1 MPGRDS
7 AVTAALWL
15 VELQRVAVRGSHAIK
30 NALNNVAVNLEV
42 VRGRAHRAD
51 VAGAVLSRFAES
63 AAGQLDAVTMLSEA
77 LLALTRPPREPVD
90 VRATAMAIHALLR
103 EGRMGGE
110 GLKNGTLYEGP
121 ATTGVSGVTVRLAL
135 AHLLVPAADD
145 EPPAEWCV
153 EMSNGAGPAA
163 LRSRSRGLP
172 RRREWMATWRRSCGP
187 PACASIRNPACSP
200 CAFRRSGPD
209 P

>member
-163 LRSRSRGLP
+163 LAFQVTRPSSAP
-172 RRREWMATWRRSCGP
+172 RMDGDVEAVVRAAGVRIDQESGMLTLRF
-187 PACASIRNPACSP
+187 PALWS
-200 CAFRRSGPD
+200 
-209 P
+209 

>member
-7 AVTAALWL
+7 DSAVAAALWL

-42 VRGRAHRAD
+42 VRGRAQRAD
-51 VAGAVLSRFAES
+51 AAGAMLSRFAET

-103 EGRMGGE
+103 EGRTGGD
-110 GLKNGTLYEGP
+110 GLKNGTRYEGP
-121 ATTGVSGVTVRLAL
+121 ATSRVPGVTVRLAL
-135 AHLLVPAADD
+135 AHVLLPAADD

-153 EMSNGAGPAA
+153 EMSGGAVPAA
-163 LRSRSRGLP
+163 LTFQVTRPSSAPGMDDEVEAVVRAAGVRVEHGTGTLTLSF
-172 RRREWMATWRRSCGP
+172 
-187 PACASIRNPACSP
+187 PALAS
-200 CAFRRSGPD
+200 
-209 P
+209 